1 MEDNAAPNLP
11 KRVVRTITLT
21 QEDLTLL
28 DGIERVMSRTG
39 LRIKTDSKLIRAAIQ
54 VANASLQDQSYN
66 VMEIAE
72 KVVKEDGRSLSR
84 LIEKQKKLN
93 VDPSLIRITTNSEID
108 GYDSNF
114 NLAAFEEKLPI
125 VFFTTIQILVQMGSG
140 TI

>member
-1 MEDNAAPNLP
+1 MEENAAPNLP

-84 LIEKQKKLN
+84 LIEKQKKTE
-93 VDPSLIRITTNSEID
+93 D
-108 GYDSNF
+108 
-114 NLAAFEEKLPI
+114 
-125 VFFTTIQILVQMGSG
+125 
-140 TI
+140 

>member
-84 LIEKQKKLN
+84 LIEKQKKTE
-93 VDPSLIRITTNSEID
+93 D
-108 GYDSNF
+108 
-114 NLAAFEEKLPI
+114 
-125 VFFTTIQILVQMGSG
+125 
-140 TI
+140 

>member
-1 MEDNAAPNLP
+1 MDDNAAPNLP

-84 LIEKQKKLN
+84 LIEKQKKTE
-93 VDPSLIRITTNSEID
+93 D
-108 GYDSNF
+108 
-114 NLAAFEEKLPI
+114 
-125 VFFTTIQILVQMGSG
+125 
-140 TI
+140 